1 MRILTAAFLLLALPL
16 GAFAQRHYAILSLV
30 GDEMMIV
37 QREMAT
43 GSNID
48 TNNRWS
54 VQMPDSSIDRTMA
67 FAVEDA
73 VKRSEPGAKTTL
85 LVSRRQAV
93 YDSVARELKHGDTSK
108 AFEAVRPLIASAK
121 GATHLILVT
130 KYRRNAMLRID
141 NGYVGSG
148 NLEGV
153 GFYMDYGIQRGPVA
167 NLNEVESGM
176 ISPYAYFRVSL
187 IDLASG
193 KVISEDTAV
202 GSKPKWNKVGTIGH
216 AWAAL
221 TPQEKDQRLNDVIRE
236 ETARVVPTVIAAR

>member
-1 MRILTAAFLLLALPL
+1 MKALTTALLLLLLPL

-37 QREMAT
+37 QREMST
-43 GSNID
+43 GSHND

-54 VQMPDSSIDRTMA
+54 VQMPDATIDRMMA

-73 VKRSEPGAKTTL
+73 VKRAEPNAKTTL

-93 YDSVARELKHGDTSK
+93 YDAVARELKSGDRAK
-108 AFEAVRPLIASAK
+108 AFEAVRPVISTAK

-130 KYRRNAMLRID
+130 KHKGPTRVKIA
-141 NGYVGSG
+141 NGSIGHG

-153 GFYMDYGIQRGPVA
+153 GFYVDYGSTARSPLTGDAERGV
-167 NLNEVESGM
+167 
-176 ISPYAYFRVSL
+176 ISPYAYMRVSL
-187 IDLASG
+187 IDIASG
-193 KVISEDTAV
+193 KVLSEERVTGSNGYTVDT
-202 GSKPKWNKVGTIGH
+202 GTIGD
-216 AWAAL
+216 AWHILSA
-221 TPQEKDQRLNDVIRE
+221 QEKDRRLQEVLRE

>member
-1 MRILTAAFLLLALPL
+1 MKTLITALLLLVLPL

-37 QREMAT
+37 QREMST
-43 GSNID
+43 GSHND

-54 VQMPDSSIDRTMA
+54 VQMPDASLDRMMA

-73 VKRSEPGAKTTL
+73 VKRAEPNAKTTL

-93 YDSVARELKHGDTSK
+93 YDAVARELKSGDTSK
-108 AFEAVRPLIASAK
+108 AFEAVRPVISTAK

-130 KYRRNAMLRID
+130 KYRKNAMLRVED
-141 NGYVGSG
+141 GYVGSG
-148 NLEGV
+148 FLEGI
-153 GFYMDYGIQRGPVA
+153 GFYMDYGMQRGPVA
-167 NLNEVESGM
+167 NMIETESGM

-193 KVISEDTAV
+193 KVLSEETAI
-202 GSKPKWNKVGTIGH
+202 GSKPKWNRVGTIGH
-216 AWAAL
+216 AWTAL
-221 TPQEKDQRLNDVIRE
+221 TPQEKDERLSEVIKE
-236 ETARVVPTVIAAR
+236 ETARVVPTVIANR